1 MTIPTSDDGVTRLKL
16 TLAYDGTDF
25 AGWQRQ
31 PRQRTVPAEV
41 EAALERIVGHP
52 VRVQGAGRTDSGVH
66 ALGQCAHVDVPD
78 RLARRVPWR
87 TALNSLL
94 PRDVRVVEAG
104 VAPPGF
110 HAQFG
115 AVGKIYAYTLWRDR
129 ACVNPLRR
137 RFVWDVPPLDDAAMD
152 AAAAVLVGRHD
163 FNSFRNLGTPVGP
176 RGTVRTLFA
185 LWREDGPLPGETVWR
200 ARADGFLKQMVRNLM
215 GCLVAVGKGKATPGD
230 VRSILERCDRNHGL
244 PTVPAHGLCLERVF
258 YAEDMS
264 DPEGARL
271 DPAAAL
277 ASAGGVV
284 ERPADSGTSGIA
296 GTDDSDG
303 HVRPGGGAV

>member
-1 MTIPTSDDGVTRLKL
+1 MTMATSDDGVTRLKIIL
-16 TLAYDGTDF
+16 SYDGTDF

-31 PRQRTVPAEV
+31 PRQRTVQAEV
-41 EAALERIVGHP
+41 EAAMERIVGRH

-66 ALGQCAHVDVPD
+66 ALGQCAHVDVPGG
-78 RLARRVPWR
+78 LARRVPWR
-87 TALNSLL
+87 TALNSIL

-104 VAPPGF
+104 LAPPGF

-176 RGTVRTLFA
+176 RGTVRTLSA
-185 LWREDGPLPGETVWR
+185 LWRENGVCPEETVWR
-200 ARADGFLKQMVRNLM
+200 ARADGFLKQMVRNLV
-215 GCLVAVGKGKATPGD
+215 GCLVAVGKGKATAGD
-230 VRSILERCDRNHGL
+230 VRSILERRDRNHGL
-244 PTVPAHGLCLERVF
+244 PTAPAHGLCLERVF
-258 YAEDMS
+258 YADDAPAGAPG
-264 DPEGARL
+264 DPR
-271 DPAAAL
+271 AAFA
-277 ASAGGVV
+277 AVGGVEARNGV
-284 ERPADSGTSGIA
+284 DDGESGA
-296 GTDDSDG
+296 GE
-303 HVRPGGGAV
+303 PGGGAI